1 MSTLTAATSKEPH
14 DSAWLEFYDATHQK
28 SPSVPSTHS
37 VTSTPPPSEEAV
49 RLLAYR
55 IYEDR
60 KLKNLSGDHLS
71 DWCAALEKLSS
82 LRH

>member
-1 MSTLTAATSKEPH
+1 MRRTDRPRQFPARIRSLPH
-14 DSAWLEFYDATHQK
+14 HL
-28 SPSVPSTHS
+28 
-37 VTSTPPPSEEAV
+37 PPEEAV